1 MAIKPFN
8 VRHTPA
14 PVLNQE
20 FENAIPGKLFKITRY
35 TWNDHTGLD
44 PKQYIRIHYG
54 TEFELKSTSETHHL
68 FYRNVLPVV
77 NIRLYVDDF
86 VFIKSVND
94 IMKFRVDRID
104 RGSKK
109 VYLVNDLNPL
119 VKVIY
124 TSRVVPPIFDDG
136 QVINMGAKFRTQR
149 WYIYRFTQEY
159 ERTYQ
164 MYLLKYQW
172 QDIVKA
178 FKKELE
184 AAEKMLTHR
193 QKFTKCFE
201 VMDLLKEFND
211 RMYSIRR
218 TSPIPEF
225 ISNGKRSTTTAKR
238 NPKQLVKADQMGQP
252 DIQ

>member
-1 MAIKPFN
+1 MAVKPFN

-20 FENAIPGKLFKITRY
+20 FENAIPDKLFTIPRY
-35 TWNDHTGLD
+35 TWADHTGLH
-44 PKQYIRIHYG
+44 PKQYIRLHYG
-54 TEFELKSTSETHHL
+54 DEYELRSESETHYLFFRHL
-68 FYRNVLPVV
+68 LPVV
-77 NIRLYVDDF
+77 NIRMHTDDF
-86 VFIKSVND
+86 VFIKSEKE

-109 VYLVNDLNPL
+109 AYLVNDFNPL

-124 TSRVVPPIFDDG
+124 TSSVSPPIFDDG

-149 WYIYRFTQEY
+149 WYIYRFTQQY

-164 MYLLKYQW
+164 MQLLSETWKQ
-172 QDIVKA
+172 VMSA
-178 FKKELE
+178 FKQELDK
-184 AAEKMLTHR
+184 AEKMLTHR

-201 VMDLLKEFND
+201 VLDLLREFND

-225 ISNGKRSTTTAKR
+225 ISNGKRKNVTAKR
-238 NPKQLVKADQMGQP
+238 NPLDTIEADQMGGT
-252 DIQ
+252 DL